1 MELTTKLES
10 PMMLQSIDS
19 TKRSIDM
26 PSESGLTSHDTDD
39 AGHIQEIL
47 NELRQ
52 MQQTPRLV
60 TSPDDLEALEREIR
74 QRTDRLGS
82 LLVGYHLQQALDS
95 AALQAEQERLVRQWP
110 TPLKNDGRVKGGIR
124 TAQGHTVPV
133 WVTYYRRKGQRRGG
147 KRHAGVYAG
156 LVLLGIYDRCTP
168 ALAAE
173 VSLLAAMLGS
183 LREAQ
188 DVLANRGVELD
199 TKTVRLI
206 AYRYAARARLEPQ
219 LDTAAFE
226 DTVAGRRVVISSDG
240 GRLRLRE
247 SKRGLKTKK
256 GRQRYTGA
264 WREPKVLII
273 YVVDAEGKRDPSFA
287 PVIDAT
293 LTGPDAVFAL
303 LRTYLQ
309 RLEITQADHVLFI
322 ADGAPWIWKRVPL
335 LMHALGLAAEQV
347 YELLDF
353 YHAVQHLGQVAALRK
368 DWNARARARW
378 RTQQRR
384 FLLRGE
390 VDQVIAAM
398 QVICR
403 GCNRKAIRTHRAYFI
418 RNRSRMAYAKLMA
431 LKLPI
436 GSGAIESTVRR
447 VVNLR
452 LKGPSI
458 FWCRASAE
466 ALLLLRS
473 YYKAGRWNL
482 LKYMATSHRALLE
495 A

>member
-1 MELTTKLES
+1 MTS
-10 PMMLQSIDS
+10 DA
-19 TKRSIDM
+19 
-26 PSESGLTSHDTDD
+26 GLASQDTDYVR
-39 AGHIQEIL
+39 HIQAVL
-47 NELRQ
+47 DELQQ

-60 TSPDDLEALEREIR
+60 TSPEELEALEREIR

-82 LLVGYHLQQALDS
+82 LLVGSHLQQALDS

-110 TPLKNDGRVKGGIR
+110 KPLKNDGKVKVMIR
-124 TAQGHTVPV
+124 TAQGLAVPV
-133 WVTYYRRKGQRRGG
+133 RVTYYRRKGQRRAG
-147 KRHAGVYAG
+147 KRSAGVYAG

-168 ALAAE
+168 ALASE

-183 LREAQ
+183 LDEAQ
-188 DVLANRGVELD
+188 DVLAARGVALD
-199 TKTVRLI
+199 MKTVRLI
-206 AYRYAARARLEPQ
+206 AYRYAARARLEQ
-219 LDTAAFE
+219 QIDTAAFE

-247 SKRGLKTKK
+247 TKRGPKTKK

-264 WREPKVLII
+264 WREPKVLIV
-273 YVVDAEGKRDPSFA
+273 YVVDAEGKREARFA

-293 LTGPDAVFAL
+293 LQGPDAVFAL

-309 RLEITQADHVLFI
+309 RLAITQADQVLFI
-322 ADGAPWIWKRVPL
+322 ADGAPWIWKRVPRL
-335 LMHALGLAAEQV
+335 VQALGLTAERV
-347 YELLDF
+347 HALLDF
-353 YHAVQHLGQVAALRK
+353 YHAVQRLGQVAALRK
-368 DWNARARARW
+368 DWSAKARTRW
-378 RTQQRR
+378 RTQQRH
-384 FLLRGE
+384 LLLQGE
-390 VDQVIAAM
+390 VEQVIAAVR
-398 QVICR
+398 VICR
-403 GCNRKAIRTHRAYFI
+403 GRNSKAIRTHCHYFI
-418 RNRSRMAYAKLMA
+418 KNQSRMAYAKLMA
-431 LKLPI
+431 MKMPI

-466 ALLLLRS
+466 AILLLRS

-482 LKYMATSHRALLE
+482 LKHMATSHRALLE

>member
-1 MELTTKLES
+1 MELTNKPAS
-10 PMMLQSIDS
+10 PMMLQRTVS
-19 TKRSIDM
+19 KQRSIAMTSDA
-26 PSESGLTSHDTDD
+26 GLTSQDTDY
-39 AGHIQEIL
+39 ARHIQEIL

-52 MQQTPRLV
+52 MEQTPRLV
-60 TSPDDLEALEREIR
+60 TSPDELEALEREIR

-82 LLVGYHLQQALDS
+82 FLVGYHMQQALDS
-95 AALQAEQERLVRQWP
+95 APVQAEQAQLVSQWP
-110 TPLKNDGRVKGGIR
+110 KLLKNDGKVKVWVR
-124 TAQGHTVPV
+124 TAQGLAVPV
-133 WVTYYRRKGQRRGG
+133 WVTYYRRKGQRRAG
-147 KRHAGVYAG
+147 KRYAGVYAG
-156 LVLLGIYDRCTP
+156 LVLLGIHDRCTP
-168 ALAAE
+168 ALASE

-183 LREAQ
+183 LHEAQ

-199 TKTVRLI
+199 TKTIRLI
-206 AYRYAARARLEPQ
+206 AYRYAARARLAQQ
-219 LDTAAFE
+219 LGRTAFE
-226 DTVAGRRVVISSDG
+226 DSVSGRRVVISSDG

-247 SKRGLKTKK
+247 TKRGTKTTK
-256 GRQRYTGA
+256 GRRRYTGA

-273 YVVDAEGKRDPSFA
+273 YVVDAEGKRESSFA

-293 LTGPDAVFAL
+293 LKGPDAVFAL

-309 RLEITQADHVLFI
+309 RLEITQADQVLFI
-322 ADGAPWIWKRVPL
+322 ADGA
-335 LMHALGLAAEQV
+335 
-347 YELLDF
+347 LLDF
-353 YHAVQHLGQVAALRK
+353 YHAAQHLGQVAALRK
-368 DWNARARARW
+368 DWSAKARSRW

-384 FLLRGE
+384 LLLRGQVE
-390 VDQVIAAM
+390 QVIAA
-398 QVICR
+398 VRDLCR
-403 GCNRKAIRTHRAYFI
+403 GRNSKAIRTHREYFVK
-418 RNRSRMAYAKLMA
+418 NQSRMVYAKLIA

-466 ALLLLRS
+466 AILLLRS

-482 LKYMATSHRALLE
+482 LKHMATSHWALLE

>member
-1 MELTTKLES
+1 M
-10 PMMLQSIDS
+10 
-19 TKRSIDM
+19 
-26 PSESGLTSHDTDD
+26 TSD
-39 AGHIQEIL
+39 AGLASQETDYVRHIQAVL
-47 NELRQ
+47 DELQQ

-60 TSPDDLEALEREIR
+60 TSPEELEALEREIR

-82 LLVGYHLQQALDS
+82 LLVGSHLQQALDS

-110 TPLKNDGRVKGGIR
+110 KPLKNDGKVKVMIR
-124 TAQGHTVPV
+124 TAQGLAVPV
-133 WVTYYRRKGQRRGG
+133 RVTYYRRKGQRRAG
-147 KRHAGVYAG
+147 KRSAGVYAG

-168 ALAAE
+168 ALASE

-183 LREAQ
+183 LDEAQ
-188 DVLANRGVELD
+188 DVLAARGVALD
-199 TKTVRLI
+199 MKTVRLI
-206 AYRYAARARLEPQ
+206 AYRYAARARLEQ
-219 LDTAAFE
+219 QIDTAAFE

-247 SKRGLKTKK
+247 TKRGPKTKK

-264 WREPKVLII
+264 WREPKVLIV
-273 YVVDAEGKRDPSFA
+273 YVVDAEGKREARFA

-293 LTGPDAVFAL
+293 LQGPDAVFAL

-309 RLEITQADHVLFI
+309 RLEITQADQVLFI
-322 ADGAPWIWKRVPL
+322 ADGAPWIWKRVPRL
-335 LMHALGLAAEQV
+335 VQALGLTAERV
-347 YELLDF
+347 HALLDF
-353 YHAVQHLGQVAALRK
+353 YHAVQRLGQVAALRK
-368 DWNARARARW
+368 DWSAKARTRW
-378 RTQQRR
+378 RTQQRH
-384 FLLRGE
+384 LLLQGE
-390 VDQVIAAM
+390 VEQVIAAVR
-398 QVICR
+398 VICR
-403 GCNRKAIRTHRAYFI
+403 GRNSKAIRTHCHYFI
-418 RNRSRMAYAKLMA
+418 KNQSRMAYAKLMA
-431 LKLPI
+431 MKMPI

-466 ALLLLRS
+466 AILLLRS

-482 LKYMATSHRALLE
+482 LKHMATSHRALLE

>member
-1 MELTTKLES
+1 
-10 PMMLQSIDS
+10 ML
-19 TKRSIDM
+19 
-26 PSESGLTSHDTDD
+26 SESGLTSQDTDN
-39 AGHIQEIL
+39 ARHLQEVL

-60 TSPDDLEALEREIR
+60 TSPDDVETLEREIR

-110 TPLKNDGRVKGGIR
+110 TPLQNDGKVKVLVR
-124 TAQGHTVPV
+124 TAQGHTVSV
-133 WVTYYRRKGQRRGG
+133 WVTYFRRKGQKRAG
-147 KRHAGVYAG
+147 KRDGGIYAG

-183 LREAQ
+183 LHEAQ
-188 DVLANRGVELD
+188 DVLANRGGELD

-206 AYRYAARARLEPQ
+206 AYRYAARARLAQ
-219 LDTAAFE
+219 QIDQAGFE

-247 SKRGLKTKK
+247 TKRGAKTNK
-256 GRQRYTGA
+256 GRKRYTGA
-264 WREPKVLII
+264 WREPKVLLI
-273 YVVDAEGKRDPSFA
+273 YVVNAEGKRDTSFA

-303 LRTYLQ
+303 LRIYLQ

-335 LMHALGLAAEQV
+335 LVQALGLAAEQV
-347 YELLDF
+347 HELLDF
-353 YHAVQHLGQVAALRK
+353 YHAVHHLGQVAALRK
-368 DWNARARARW
+368 DWSATARTRW
-378 RTQQRR
+378 CTHQRHV
-384 FLLRGE
+384 LLQG
-390 VDQVIAAM
+390 QVAA
-398 QVICR
+398 VISAVRDLCR
-403 GCNRKAIRTHRAYFI
+403 GRNSKAIRRHREYLI
-418 RNRSRMAYAKLMA
+418 KNQSRMAYAQLMA
-431 LKLPI
+431 SKLPI

-452 LKGPSI
+452 LKGPSL
-458 FWCRASAE
+458 FWCRANAE
-466 ALLLLRS
+466 AILLLRS
-473 YYKAGRWNL
+473 YYKAGRWNM
-482 LKYMATSHRALLE
+482 LKRLATSHL
-495 A
+495 